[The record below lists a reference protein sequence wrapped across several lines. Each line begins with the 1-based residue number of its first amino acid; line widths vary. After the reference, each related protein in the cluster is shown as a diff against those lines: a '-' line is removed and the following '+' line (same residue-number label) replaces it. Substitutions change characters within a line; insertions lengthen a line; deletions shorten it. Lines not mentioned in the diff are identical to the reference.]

1 MAVILLSLNVFKCNT
16 LKQLTVFECT
26 CFTVSK
32 MYGMHKQ
39 QGSEDFLEIYNV
51 GSYPIMAALDDKFQ
65 EEIPMQFAKFNS
77 LLYC

>member
-16 LKQLTVFECT
+16 LKQLTVFEYT